1 MRHNALLHSA
11 FSRRIEALLLVAVA
25 LVALLGFAMAHA
37 RSQLAH
43 GSSPLDGLAGAWAPP
58 TLLIVGLYIL
68 HFVLAWRRV
77 DVEQLI
83 LPLVGLLL
91 SIGLLLLWRLLPPW
105 ATWQQLTR
113 GLLPGLVAMA
123 LLAMFPGLVE
133 RLRSDWPVTSSLV
146 GLALLVATAFA
157 GVRDEA
163 GARLAL
169 RLGPLPAIQTSELV
183 KLSLIIFLGWY
194 VESEGRAAHGRAW
207 SLGPLR
213 LPPIR
218 YVIPGTLFVS
228 LASLALVKMSDL
240 GAILIL
246 GALFLTLLYAG
257 LKRRV
262 FLTMV
267 VIGLA
272 LSLAAG
278 IVLARYWQPPAAL
291 QLRFAAFA
299 DPWSQEP
306 LTIDGQPTGIT
317 IAQGPGYQIQQAIYA
332 IVDGG
337 IAGTGIGAGTP
348 QNVPLAHSDMIFA
361 AVAEELGA
369 MGGLAVLACF
379 AILLLRILRVAML
392 LPAGQV
398 FERLLLVGIAAHLFA
413 QVFVMVG
420 GTVDLLPLTGVTI
433 PFLSQGGMALTVNL
447 LEIGLVLA
455 VAQRLE
461 GSAV

>member
-1 MRHNALLHSA
+1 
-11 FSRRIEALLLVAVA
+11 
-25 LVALLGFAMAHA
+25 
-37 RSQLAH
+37 
-43 GSSPLDGLAGAWAPP
+43 
-58 TLLIVGLYIL
+58 
-68 HFVLAWRRV
+68 
-77 DVEQLI
+77 
-83 LPLVGLLL
+83 
-91 SIGLLLLWRLLPPW
+91 
-105 ATWQQLTR
+105 
-113 GLLPGLVAMA
+113 
-123 LLAMFPGLVE
+123 
-133 RLRSDWPVTSSLV
+133 
-146 GLALLVATAFA
+146 
-157 GVRDEA
+157 
-163 GARLAL
+163 
-169 RLGPLPAIQTSELV
+169 
-183 KLSLIIFLGWY
+183 
-194 VESEGRAAHGRAW
+194 
-207 SLGPLR
+207 
-213 LPPIR
+213 
-218 YVIPGTLFVS
+218 
-228 LASLALVKMSDL
+228 
-240 GAILIL
+240 
-246 GALFLTLLYAG
+246 LYAG

-262 FLTMV
+262 FLAMAA
-267 VIGLA
+267 IGLA
-272 LSLAAG
+272 LSLAVG

-317 IAQGPGYQIQQAIYA
+317 IAQGPGYQIQQAVYA

-361 AVAEELGA
+361 AVAEELGG

-392 LPAGQV
+392 LPAGQA

-413 QVFVMVG
+413 QVFLMVG